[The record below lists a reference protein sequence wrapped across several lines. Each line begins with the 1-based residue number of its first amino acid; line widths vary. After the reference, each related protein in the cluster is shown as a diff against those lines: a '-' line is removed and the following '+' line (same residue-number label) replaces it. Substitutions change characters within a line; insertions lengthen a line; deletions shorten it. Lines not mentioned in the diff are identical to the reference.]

1 MTALSATTSAAS
13 GLGWAVVGTG
23 QVSRRLGADLALVP
37 GAVRSAV
44 LSRSMAAARA
54 LCGELGF
61 ASAYDDVDRMLADP
75 SVDIVYIAT
84 PHATHAR
91 LAIRALESGKHVLIE
106 KPIAATAAE
115 AAQVSAAA
123 SESGRF
129 AMEAMWMKF
138 SPQYREMLASVRT
151 GAIGDVRS
159 VRASFGLPFGEV
171 DDARWSSERASS
183 TLLDQGIYPVT
194 LALDVLGEPETITAE
209 GRVRADGVDVAEHMT
224 FGYADGRFAQL
235 GASMVEYLEPTASI
249 SGTAGW
255 LTVDAPFW
263 ASNGYTTWS
272 GSIPDALGGPPARVE
287 RARQGY
293 GFVPML
299 EAVSQ
304 AVAAGLTEHALHPI
318 SQSVLVMRLL
328 ERIRRTI
335 PHPSTEE
342 DLDSALM
349 TKHTETQ

>member
-1 MTALSATTSAAS
+1 MTARSSTTSAAP

-23 QVSRRLGADLALVP
+23 QVSRLLGADLARVS

-44 LSRSMAAARA
+44 LSRSIGAARS
-54 LCGELGF
+54 LCDELGF
-61 ASAYDDVDRMLADP
+61 ASAYDDIDRMLADP
-75 SVDIVYIAT
+75 TVDIVYIAT
-84 PHATHAR
+84 PHATHGR
-91 LAIRALESGKHVLIE
+91 LAIRALEAGKHVLIE

-115 AAQVSAAA
+115 AAQISAAA

-138 SPQYREMLASVRT
+138 TPSYRAMLDSVSA

-159 VRASFGLPFGEV
+159 VRASFGLPFGQA
-171 DDARWSSERASS
+171 DDARWSTDRASS

-194 LALDVLGEPETITAE
+194 LALDVLGEPETITAD
-209 GRVRADGVDVAEHMT
+209 GRVRADGVDLAEHMT

-249 SGTAGW
+249 SGTTGW
-255 LTVDAPFW
+255 LTMDAPFW
-263 ASNGYTTWS
+263 ASSGYTTWS

-299 EAVSQ
+299 EAVTE
-304 AVAAGLTEHALHPI
+304 AVAAGLTEHPQHPI
-318 SQSVLVMRLL
+318 SQSLLVMRLL

-335 PHPSTEE
+335 SYPRPQETST
-342 DLDSALM
+342 L
-349 TKHTETQ
+349 HR